1 MKNLDMIFCIFF
13 FFFQSQTKKFE
24 MMSVVKSKLLNMKLS
39 NKNEQKTNDQKKQI
53 STYPYNF
60 YGGKFL
66 SQSFYEIWQLQGFF
80 VVSISHTSLH

>member
-1 MKNLDMIFCIFF
+1 
-13 FFFQSQTKKFE
+13 
-24 MMSVVKSKLLNMKLS
+24 MKLR

-66 SQSFYEIWQLQGFF
+66 SQSFYEI
-80 VVSISHTSLH
+80 

>member
-1 MKNLDMIFCIFF
+1 
-13 FFFQSQTKKFE
+13 

-66 SQSFYEIWQLQGFF
+66 SQSFYEI
-80 VVSISHTSLH
+80 

>member
-1 MKNLDMIFCIFF
+1 MDEEFRYDFLYFF
-13 FFFQSQTKKFE
+13 FFFFKYQTKKFE
-24 MMSVVKSKLLNMKLS
+24 IISVVKSKLLNMKLS

-66 SQSFYEIWQLQGFF
+66 SQSFYEI
-80 VVSISHTSLH
+80 